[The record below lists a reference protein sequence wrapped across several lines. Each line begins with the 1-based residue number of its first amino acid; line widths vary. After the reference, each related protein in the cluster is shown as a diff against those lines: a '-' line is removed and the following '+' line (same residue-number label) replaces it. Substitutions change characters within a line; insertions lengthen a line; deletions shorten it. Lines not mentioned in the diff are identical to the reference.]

1 VKIEGW
7 GDADAARAEITKSV
21 AAYKG

>member
-7 GDADAARAEITKSV
+7 AGADAAREAITKSV

>member
-1 VKIEGW
+1 VKIDGW
-7 GDADAARAEITKSV
+7 GNADAARAEILKSV